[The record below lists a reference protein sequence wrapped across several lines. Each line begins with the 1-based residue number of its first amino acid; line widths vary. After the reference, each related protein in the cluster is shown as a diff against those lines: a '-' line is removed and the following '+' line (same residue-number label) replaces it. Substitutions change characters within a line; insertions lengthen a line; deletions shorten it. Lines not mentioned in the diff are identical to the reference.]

1 MEIITSLDAELKN
14 KYPATVIA
22 LGTFD
27 GLHLGHTDVINTA
40 KDYAERN
47 GLKLAVFTF
56 SNHPLA
62 LIRPDLVPVR
72 IISAEE
78 KIKLLESFGVDY
90 LINIPFTEDFAALSP
105 DEFLDRL
112 ACFNYRCLVVGENFT
127 YGFLGSGKTE
137 TLERSGRKN
146 GFDVIVR
153 PLVKMNGNVVS
164 STGIRNL
171 IQAGHIE
178 YANRMLG
185 RAYAITGK
193 IVHGEQRG
201 RKLGFPTANIELVHG
216 EMAVPAP
223 GVYAVTASIEGS
235 IYEGMGNIGNN
246 PTFNDVEHA
255 RLEVNLFNCSGD
267 LYGKTMS
274 VQFHKYIRA
283 EKKFSG
289 VEELCRQIEE
299 DKKAHCLEIRCSGGF
314 YALAITE
321 KWRNYNVNT

>member
-14 KYPATVIA
+14 KYSATVIA

-105 DEFLDRL
+105 DEFLERL
-112 ACFNYRCLVVGENFT
+112 AYFNYRCLVVGENFT

-153 PLVKMNGNVVS
+153 PLVKINGNIVS

-185 RAYAITGK
+185 RAYSITGK

-201 RKLGFPTANIELVHG
+201 RKLGFPTANIELLHG

-255 RLEVNLFNCSGD
+255 RLEVNLFNCSRD

-299 DKKAHCLEIRCSGGF
+299 DKKAIKTYFLNKKQ
-314 YALAITE
+314 LPDT
-321 KWRNYNVNT
+321 

>member
-40 KDYAERN
+40 RDYAERS

-105 DEFLDRL
+105 DEFLERL
-112 ACFNYRCLVVGENFT
+112 DCFNYRCLVVGENFT

-201 RKLGFPTANIELVHG
+201 RKLGFPTANIELLHG

-299 DKKAHCLEIRCSGGF
+299 DKKAIKTYFLNKKQ
-314 YALAITE
+314 LPDT
-321 KWRNYNVNT
+321 

>member
-27 GLHLGHTDVINTA
+27 GLHLGHIDVINTA
-40 KDYAERN
+40 KDYAERS

-90 LINIPFTEDFAALSP
+90 LINIPFTEEFAALSP

-201 RKLGFPTANIELVHG
+201 RKLGFPTANIELLHG

-299 DKKAHCLEIRCSGGF
+299 DKKAIKTYFLNKKQ
-314 YALAITE
+314 LPDT
-321 KWRNYNVNT
+321 

>member
-40 KDYAERN
+40 KDYAERS

-105 DEFLDRL
+105 DEFLETL

-201 RKLGFPTANIELVHG
+201 RKLGFPTANIELLHG

-223 GVYAVTASIEGS
+223 GVYVVTASIEGS

-299 DKKAHCLEIRCSGGF
+299 DKKAIKTYFLNKKQ
-314 YALAITE
+314 LPDT
-321 KWRNYNVNT
+321 

>member
-40 KDYAERN
+40 RDYAERS

-105 DEFLDRL
+105 DEFLERL
-112 ACFNYRCLVVGENFT
+112 AYFNYRCLVVGENFT

-185 RAYAITGK
+185 RAYAITGT

-201 RKLGFPTANIELVHG
+201 RKLGFPTANIELLHG

-299 DKKAHCLEIRCSGGF
+299 DKKAIKTYFLNKKQ
-314 YALAITE
+314 LPDT
-321 KWRNYNVNT
+321 

>member
-40 KDYAERN
+40 RNYAERS

-153 PLVKMNGNVVS
+153 PLVKINGNVVS

-201 RKLGFPTANIELVHG
+201 RKLGFPTANIELLHG

-223 GVYAVTASIEGS
+223 GVYALTASIEGR

-246 PTFNDVEHA
+246 PTFNDVEHV

-299 DKKAHCLEIRCSGGF
+299 DKKAIKTYFLNKKQ
-314 YALAITE
+314 LPDT
-321 KWRNYNVNT
+321 

>member
-40 KDYAERN
+40 RDYAERS

-72 IISAEE
+72 IISEEE

-153 PLVKMNGNVVS
+153 PLVKINGNVVS

-185 RAYAITGK
+185 RAYAITGT

-201 RKLGFPTANIELVHG
+201 RKLGFPTANIELLHG

-223 GVYAVTASIEGS
+223 GVYAVTVSIEGS

-274 VQFHKYIRA
+274 VQFRKYIRS

-299 DKKAHCLEIRCSGGF
+299 DKKAIKTYFLNKKQ
-314 YALAITE
+314 LPDT
-321 KWRNYNVNT
+321 

>member
-27 GLHLGHTDVINTA
+27 GLHLGHTDVINMA
-40 KDYAERN
+40 RDYAERS

-153 PLVKMNGNVVS
+153 PLVKINGNVVS

-185 RAYAITGK
+185 RAYSITGT

-201 RKLGFPTANIELVHG
+201 RKLGFPTANIELLHG

-223 GVYAVTASIEGS
+223 GVYAVTVSIESS

-299 DKKAHCLEIRCSGGF
+299 DKKAIKTYFLNKKQ
-314 YALAITE
+314 LPDT
-321 KWRNYNVNT
+321 

>member
-40 KDYAERN
+40 KDYAERS

-153 PLVKMNGNVVS
+153 PLVKINGNVVS

-201 RKLGFPTANIELVHG
+201 RKLGFPTANIELLHG

-223 GVYAVTASIEGS
+223 GVYAVTASIEGR

-246 PTFNDVEHA
+246 PTFNYVEHA

-299 DKKAHCLEIRCSGGF
+299 DKKAIKTYFLNKKQ
-314 YALAITE
+314 LPDT
-321 KWRNYNVNT
+321 

>member
-40 KDYAERN
+40 KDYAERS

-185 RAYAITGK
+185 RAYAITGT

-201 RKLGFPTANIELVHG
+201 RKLGFPTANIELLHG

-289 VEELCRQIEE
+289 VEELCRQIEK
-299 DKKAHCLEIRCSGGF
+299 DKN
-314 YALAITE
+314 AIKTYFLN
-321 KWRNYNVNT
+321 KKQLPDT

>member
-1 MEIITSLDAELKN
+1 M
-14 KYPATVIA
+14 
-22 LGTFD
+22 
-27 GLHLGHTDVINTA
+27 
-40 KDYAERN
+40 
-47 GLKLAVFTF
+47 
-56 SNHPLA
+56 
-62 LIRPDLVPVR
+62 VPVR

-105 DEFLDRL
+105 DEFLEKL

-185 RAYAITGK
+185 RAYTITGT

-201 RKLGFPTANIELVHG
+201 RKLGFPTANIELLHG

-289 VEELCRQIEE
+289 VEELCRQLEE
-299 DKKAHCLEIRCSGGF
+299 DKKAIKTYFLNKKQ
-314 YALAITE
+314 LPDT
-321 KWRNYNVNT
+321 

>member
-40 KDYAERN
+40 RDYAERN

-112 ACFNYRCLVVGENFT
+112 ACFNYHCLVVGENFT

-185 RAYAITGK
+185 RAYAITGT

-201 RKLGFPTANIELVHG
+201 RRLGFPTANIELLHG

-299 DKKAHCLEIRCSGGF
+299 DKKAIKTYFLNKKQ
-314 YALAITE
+314 LPDT
-321 KWRNYNVNT
+321 

>member
-105 DEFLDRL
+105 DEFLERL

-185 RAYAITGK
+185 RAYAITGT

-201 RKLGFPTANIELVHG
+201 RKLGFPTANIELLHG

-289 VEELCRQIEE
+289 VEDLCRQIEE
-299 DKKAHCLEIRCSGGF
+299 DKKAIKTYFLNKKQ
-314 YALAITE
+314 LPDT
-321 KWRNYNVNT
+321 

>member
-40 KDYAERN
+40 RDYAERS

-105 DEFLDRL
+105 DEFLERL
-112 ACFNYRCLVVGENFT
+112 AYFNYRCLVVGENFT

-201 RKLGFPTANIELVHG
+201 RKLGFPTANIELLHG

-235 IYEGMGNIGNN
+235 IYKGMGNIGNN

-299 DKKAHCLEIRCSGGF
+299 DKKAIKTYFLNKKQ
-314 YALAITE
+314 LPDT
-321 KWRNYNVNT
+321 

>member
-40 KDYAERN
+40 RNYAERS
-47 GLKLAVFTF
+47 GIKLAVFTF

-105 DEFLDRL
+105 DEFLEKL

-153 PLVKMNGNVVS
+153 PLVKINGNVVS

-185 RAYAITGK
+185 RAYAITGT

-201 RKLGFPTANIELVHG
+201 RKLGFPTANIELLHG

-223 GVYAVTASIEGS
+223 GVYAVTVSIEGS

-246 PTFNDVEHA
+246 PTFNNVEHA

-299 DKKAHCLEIRCSGGF
+299 DKKAIKTYFLNKKQ
-314 YALAITE
+314 LPDT
-321 KWRNYNVNT
+321 

>member
-40 KDYAERN
+40 RDYAERS

-201 RKLGFPTANIELVHG
+201 RKLGFPTANIELLHG

-283 EKKFSG
+283 EKRFSG
-289 VEELCRQIEE
+289 VDELCRQIAE
-299 DKKAHCLEIRCSGGF
+299 DKKAIKTYFLNKKQ
-314 YALAITE
+314 LPDT
-321 KWRNYNVNT
+321 

>member
-1 MEIITSLDAELKN
+1 MEIITSLATDLKN

-27 GLHLGHTDVINTA
+27 GLHLGHNDVIRTA
-40 KDYAERN
+40 KEYAERN

-78 KIKLLESFGVDY
+78 KIQLLAAAGVDY

-105 DEFLDRL
+105 DEFLEGLRQ
-112 ACFNYRCLVVGENFT
+112 FNYLCLVVGENFT
-127 YGFLGSGKTE
+127 YGFLGSGKTD
-137 TLERSGRKN
+137 TLERSGKKD

-153 PLVKMNGNVVS
+153 PLVKMNGNIVS

-171 IQAGHIE
+171 IRAGHIE
-178 YANRMLG
+178 HANNMLG
-185 RAYAITGK
+185 RVYSITGQ
-193 IVHGEQRG
+193 IVHGDERG
-201 RKLGFPTANIELVHG
+201 RKLGFPTANIELQNS

-223 GVYAVTASIEGS
+223 GVYAVEAEIDGIT
-235 IYEGMGNIGNN
+235 YEGMGNIGNN
-246 PTFNDVEHA
+246 PTFNDVEHV

-267 LYGKTMS
+267 LYGKTMK
-274 VQFHKYIRA
+274 VYFYKYIRA
-283 EKKFSG
+283 EQKFSG
-289 VEELCRQIEE
+289 IEELCRQIDA
-299 DKKAHCLEIRCSGGF
+299 DKE
-314 YALAITE
+314 AIKTYFLN
-321 KWRNYNVNT
+321 KKQLPNQ

>member
-40 KDYAERN
+40 RDYAERS

-201 RKLGFPTANIELVHG
+201 RKLGFPTANIELLHG

-223 GVYAVTASIEGS
+223 GVYAVTASIEGR

-246 PTFNDVEHA
+246 PTFNDIEHA

-299 DKKAHCLEIRCSGGF
+299 DKKAIKTYFLNKKQ
-314 YALAITE
+314 LPDT
-321 KWRNYNVNT
+321 

>member
-40 KDYAERN
+40 RDYAERN

-105 DEFLDRL
+105 DKFLDRL

-185 RAYAITGK
+185 RAYAITGT

-201 RKLGFPTANIELVHG
+201 RKLGFPTANIELLHG

-299 DKKAHCLEIRCSGGF
+299 DKKAIKTYFLNKKQ
-314 YALAITE
+314 LPDT
-321 KWRNYNVNT
+321 

>member
-40 KDYAERN
+40 RNYAERS

-105 DEFLDRL
+105 DEFLERL
-112 ACFNYRCLVVGENFT
+112 AYFNYRCLVVGENFT

-185 RAYAITGK
+185 RAYAITGT

-201 RKLGFPTANIELVHG
+201 RKLGFPTANIELLHG

-299 DKKAHCLEIRCSGGF
+299 DKKAIKTYFLNKKQ
-314 YALAITE
+314 LPDT
-321 KWRNYNVNT
+321 

>member
-40 KDYAERN
+40 KDYAERS

-105 DEFLDRL
+105 DEFLERL

-201 RKLGFPTANIELVHG
+201 RRLGFPTANIELLHG

-223 GVYAVTASIEGS
+223 GVYAVTVSIEGS

-255 RLEVNLFNCSGD
+255 RLEVNLFNCSRD

-299 DKKAHCLEIRCSGGF
+299 DKKAIKTYFLNKKQ
-314 YALAITE
+314 LPDT
-321 KWRNYNVNT
+321 

>member
-112 ACFNYRCLVVGENFT
+112 SCFNYRCLVVGENFT

-201 RKLGFPTANIELVHG
+201 RKLGFPTANIELLHG

-299 DKKAHCLEIRCSGGF
+299 DKKAIKTYFLNKKQ
-314 YALAITE
+314 LPDT
-321 KWRNYNVNT
+321 

>member
-40 KDYAERN
+40 RDYAERS

-185 RAYAITGK
+185 RAYSITGT

-201 RKLGFPTANIELVHG
+201 RKLGFPTANIELLHG

-223 GVYAVTASIEGS
+223 GVYAVTVSIEGS

-299 DKKAHCLEIRCSGGF
+299 DKKAIKTYFLNKKQ
-314 YALAITE
+314 LPDT
-321 KWRNYNVNT
+321 

>member
-40 KDYAERN
+40 KDYAERS

-105 DEFLDRL
+105 DEFLERL
-112 ACFNYRCLVVGENFT
+112 DCFNYRCLVVGENFT

-185 RAYAITGK
+185 RAYAITGT

-201 RKLGFPTANIELVHG
+201 RKLGFPTANIELLHG

-223 GVYAVTASIEGS
+223 GVYAVTVSIEGS

-299 DKKAHCLEIRCSGGF
+299 DKKAIKTYFLNKKQ
-314 YALAITE
+314 LPDT
-321 KWRNYNVNT
+321 

>member
-40 KDYAERN
+40 RDYAERS

-153 PLVKMNGNVVS
+153 PLVKINGNVVS

-185 RAYAITGK
+185 RAYSITGT

-201 RKLGFPTANIELVHG
+201 RKLGFPTANIELLHG

-223 GVYAVTASIEGS
+223 GVYAVTVSIEGS

-255 RLEVNLFNCSGD
+255 RLEVNLFNYSGD

-299 DKKAHCLEIRCSGGF
+299 DKKAIKTYFLNKKQ
-314 YALAITE
+314 LPDT
-321 KWRNYNVNT
+321 

>member
-40 KDYAERN
+40 KDYAERS

-105 DEFLDRL
+105 DEFLKRL

-201 RKLGFPTANIELVHG
+201 RKLGFPTANIELLHG

-223 GVYAVTASIEGS
+223 GVYAVTASIEGG

-246 PTFNDVEHA
+246 PTFNDVEHV

-299 DKKAHCLEIRCSGGF
+299 DKKAIKTYFLNKKQ
-314 YALAITE
+314 LPDT
-321 KWRNYNVNT
+321 

>member
-40 KDYAERN
+40 RDYAEPS

-185 RAYAITGK
+185 RAYAITGT

-201 RKLGFPTANIELVHG
+201 RKLGFPTANIELLHG

-299 DKKAHCLEIRCSGGF
+299 DKKAIKTYFLNKKQ
-314 YALAITE
+314 LPDT
-321 KWRNYNVNT
+321 

>member
-27 GLHLGHTDVINTA
+27 GLHLGHTDVIDTA
-40 KDYAERN
+40 KDYAERS

-105 DEFLDRL
+105 DEFLEKL

-201 RKLGFPTANIELVHG
+201 RKLGFPTANIELLHG

-223 GVYAVTASIEGS
+223 GVYAVTASIEGR

-299 DKKAHCLEIRCSGGF
+299 DKKAIKTYFLNKKQ
-314 YALAITE
+314 LPDT
-321 KWRNYNVNT
+321 

>member
-40 KDYAERN
+40 RDYEERN

-105 DEFLDRL
+105 DEFLEKL

-185 RAYAITGK
+185 RAYAITGT

-201 RKLGFPTANIELVHG
+201 RKLGFPTANIELLHG

-299 DKKAHCLEIRCSGGF
+299 DKKAIKTYFLNKKQ
-314 YALAITE
+314 LPDT
-321 KWRNYNVNT
+321 

>member
-40 KDYAERN
+40 KDYAERS

-105 DEFLDRL
+105 DEFLERL

-185 RAYAITGK
+185 RAYSITGK

-201 RKLGFPTANIELVHG
+201 RKLGFPTANIELLHG

-299 DKKAHCLEIRCSGGF
+299 DKKAIKTYFLNKKQ
-314 YALAITE
+314 LPDT
-321 KWRNYNVNT
+321 

>member
-40 KDYAERN
+40 RNYAERS
-47 GLKLAVFTF
+47 GVKLAVFTF

-201 RKLGFPTANIELVHG
+201 RKLGFPTANIELLHG

-235 IYEGMGNIGNN
+235 IFEGMGNIGNN
-246 PTFNDVEHA
+246 PTFNDVEHV

-299 DKKAHCLEIRCSGGF
+299 DKKAIKTYFLNKKQ
-314 YALAITE
+314 LPDT
-321 KWRNYNVNT
+321 

>member
-40 KDYAERN
+40 RDYAERS

-105 DEFLDRL
+105 YEFLERL

-127 YGFLGSGKTE
+127 YGSLGSGKTE

-201 RKLGFPTANIELVHG
+201 RKLGFPTANIELLHG

-299 DKKAHCLEIRCSGGF
+299 DKKAIKTYFLNKKQ
-314 YALAITE
+314 LPDT
-321 KWRNYNVNT
+321 

>member
-40 KDYAERN
+40 KNYAERS

-112 ACFNYRCLVVGENFT
+112 AGFNYRCLVVGENFT

-185 RAYAITGK
+185 RAYAITGT

-201 RKLGFPTANIELVHG
+201 RKLGFPTANIELLHG

-299 DKKAHCLEIRCSGGF
+299 DKKAIKTDFLNKKQ
-314 YALAITE
+314 LPDT
-321 KWRNYNVNT
+321 

>member
-40 KDYAERN
+40 RDYAERN
-47 GLKLAVFTF
+47 RLKLAVFTF

-105 DEFLDRL
+105 DEFLEKL

-185 RAYAITGK
+185 RAYSITGK

-201 RKLGFPTANIELVHG
+201 RKLGFPTANIELLHG

-223 GVYAVTASIEGS
+223 GVYAVTASIESS

-299 DKKAHCLEIRCSGGF
+299 DKKAIKTYFLNKKQ
-314 YALAITE
+314 LPDT
-321 KWRNYNVNT
+321 

>member
-27 GLHLGHTDVINTA
+27 GLHLGHTDVIDTA
-40 KDYAERN
+40 KDYAERS

-105 DEFLDRL
+105 DEFLERL
-112 ACFNYRCLVVGENFT
+112 AYFNYRCLVVGENFT

-153 PLVKMNGNVVS
+153 PLVKINGNIVS

-185 RAYAITGK
+185 RAYSITGK

-201 RKLGFPTANIELVHG
+201 RKLGFPTANIELLHG

-299 DKKAHCLEIRCSGGF
+299 DKKAIKTYFLNKKQ
-314 YALAITE
+314 LPDT
-321 KWRNYNVNT
+321 

>member
-40 KDYAERN
+40 KDYAERS

-105 DEFLDRL
+105 DEFLERL

-185 RAYAITGK
+185 RAYSITGK

-201 RKLGFPTANIELVHG
+201 RKLGFPTANIELLHG

-246 PTFNDVEHA
+246 PTFNDVEHE

-299 DKKAHCLEIRCSGGF
+299 DKKAIKTYFLNKKQ
-314 YALAITE
+314 LPDT
-321 KWRNYNVNT
+321 

>member
-40 KDYAERN
+40 KDYAERS

-112 ACFNYRCLVVGENFT
+112 ACFNYLCLVVGENFT

-201 RKLGFPTANIELVHG
+201 RKLGFPTANIELLHG

-299 DKKAHCLEIRCSGGF
+299 DKKAIKTYFLNKKQLSD
-314 YALAITE
+314 T
-321 KWRNYNVNT
+321 

>member
-1 MEIITSLDAELKN
+1 MEIITSLDVELKN

-40 KDYAERN
+40 RDYAERN

-105 DEFLDRL
+105 DEFLERL
-112 ACFNYRCLVVGENFT
+112 DCFNYRCLVVGENFT

-201 RKLGFPTANIELVHG
+201 RKLGFPTANIELLHG

-299 DKKAHCLEIRCSGGF
+299 DKKAIKTYFLNKKQ
-314 YALAITE
+314 LPDT
-321 KWRNYNVNT
+321 